1 MKKAFYVYVLGS
13 PAGQGWRTYTG
24 WTTDLDGRFAKHNSG
39 TGAKATRGR
48 SWLFLYAERHL
59 TRHDAM
65 SREWHLK
72 RDRTFRKSLRPDQ
85 P

>member
-1 MKKAFYVYVLGS
+1 MNKAFYVYVLGS
-13 PAGQGWRTYTG
+13 KAGHGWRTYTG
-24 WTTDLDGRFAKHNSG
+24 WTTDLDGRFARHNSG
-39 TGAKATRGR
+39 AGAKATRGR
-48 SWLFLYAERHL
+48 SWVFLYAERHP

-72 RDRTFRKSLRPDQ
+72 RDRTFRKSLWPDQ